1 MKYVCIFNTNHY
13 NIVVNTRDQL
23 TKVIDE
29 ECKKVYRNKIK
40 IMEIYDNNTKI
51 DDAKLTYVLEE
62 DTPKYLN
69 QTNAVVD
76 KFLHIIRKRRDIITK
91 ILQKCRTSEEKASVA
106 SLLTNNFYENIFSS
120 AFIEKELLVILY
132 LSLKNEIFEL
142 QNPNVPQAF
151 LKETINS
158 FLFRGLLRK
167 DDIKSYFGI
176 VLKDLLEKMEN
187 KEESTELN
195 FEIGKIISEIIKYQ
209 TEKQSTGPKLK
220 RAAELKEHQSKN
232 SCYLIML

>member
-1 MKYVCIFNTNHY
+1 M
-13 NIVVNTRDQL
+13 NTRDQL

-106 SLLTNNFYENIFSS
+106 
-120 AFIEKELLVILY
+120 
-132 LSLKNEIFEL
+132 
-142 QNPNVPQAF
+142 
-151 LKETINS
+151 
-158 FLFRGLLRK
+158 
-167 DDIKSYFGI
+167 
-176 VLKDLLEKMEN
+176 
-187 KEESTELN
+187 
-195 FEIGKIISEIIKYQ
+195 
-209 TEKQSTGPKLK
+209 
-220 RAAELKEHQSKN
+220 
-232 SCYLIML
+232 